1 MTVPDGA
8 VRAVLPLG
16 SLAVATLALVAA
28 AAGLA
33 LDPSVLGG
41 PASAPVMLALLH
53 AVTVGYLALTFAGT
67 LQQLLPVLL
76 VTPLA
81 MPWLGP
87 LGLPALALGAVG
99 VVAGFAMGF
108 RPVLLAVGGAL
119 ASVGLWAVAVQA
131 VATYVQARRARAGRP
146 AAAHA
151 PAALGPAGSAAGAAG
166 PPDAAAAGLV
176 TATVYLALTVT
187 LGFLLAAATRL
198 PGLAA
203 TFGFP
208 VRLHLTLGLFGAFL
222 LGIAAAGRKL
232 LAMFVLSK
240 GTLGTRVRV
249 LTYLVH
255 GAVVSEVLAAFAG
268 LPSRA
273 VSIALLA
280 AAAVLQLA
288 EVRSLVRHRLRRR
301 FEPPVFRYLL
311 AHAFLPLA
319 GGLVVGGRSQAAGT
333 ALLLGYLVLATSGM
347 QVKIASFLTWQARYA
362 ARGAANGAPLLR
374 DMIRPGLEP
383 VITMGLAGGAVAA
396 VVATL
401 TSGTVAA
408 VVAAVLLAAGASAH
422 LAQTGFVLLGRHES
436 GPSPRPRPVLRKEP
450 S

>member
-1 MTVPDGA
+1 MTVPGGA
-8 VRAVLPLG
+8 PRAVLPLA

-41 PASAPVMLALLH
+41 PASAPVLLALLH

-81 MPWLGP
+81 LPWLGP
-87 LGLPALALGAVG
+87 LGLPSLALGAAG
-99 VVAGFAMGF
+99 VVAGFATGF
-108 RPVLLAVGGAL
+108 RPVPLAVGGAL
-119 ASVGLWAVAVQA
+119 ASVGLWAVAAQA
-131 VATYVQARRARAGRP
+131 LATYLRARRTRAGR
-146 AAAHA
+146 ATAAHEP
-151 PAALGPAGSAAGAAG
+151 PAVGEGGAEAGPAR

-187 LGFLLAAATRL
+187 LGFLMAAATRL
-198 PGLAA
+198 PRLAG
-203 TFGFP
+203 TLGFP
-208 VRLHLTLGLFGAFL
+208 VQLHLTLGLFGAFL

-240 GTLGTRVRV
+240 GAPGTRVRI

-255 GAVVSEVLAAFAG
+255 GAVVSEMLAAFGG

-273 VSIALLA
+273 VTIALLA
-280 AAAVLQLA
+280 AAGTLQLG
-288 EVRSLVRHRLRRR
+288 EVAALLRARLRRR
-301 FEPPVFRYLL
+301 LEPPVFRYLL
-311 AHAFLPLA
+311 AHAFLPVA
-319 GGLVVGGRSQAAGT
+319 GGLLVAGRSQAAGT

-383 VITMGLAGGAVAA
+383 VITVGLAGGAAAA

-401 TSGTVAA
+401 TSGSAA
-408 VVAAVLLAAGASAH
+408 SVVAAVLLAAGASAQ
-422 LAQTGFVLLGRHES
+422 LAQTGVVLLGRHGS
-436 GPSPRPRPVLRKEP
+436 RPSPRPRAVPRKET